1 MRASP
6 EALLDAGV
14 RAVAVNK
21 GGKCWSIDTERAA
34 AVAVM
39 QGGGAAGAAAAAA
52 AQSPDKEAAPV
63 AR

>member
-6 EALLDAGV
+6 EALLDAGM

-39 QGGGAAGAAAAAA
+39 QQGGGAPGAGEMAPDKAAAPAA
-52 AQSPDKEAAPV
+52 
-63 AR
+63 R